1 MEKDRLLPFVT
12 TWLDLEGIV
21 LREISQ
27 RKTNAVRSHLRVE
40 SKSKREAGSDTETNC
55 WLPGGRAGRGGVG
68 EGAEGSQTRRYRMS
82 HGEAAG
88 GAEDAAGSAAV
99 TPRGDRRQLGWTD
112 PAGTS

>member
-1 MEKDRLLPFVT
+1 M
-12 TWLDLEGIV
+12 

-40 SKSKREAGSDTETNC
+40 SKSKREAGSDTETNW

-68 EGAEGSQTRRYRMS
+68 EGAEGSQTHRYRMS
-82 HGEAAG
+82 HGEAAS
-88 GAEDAAGSAAV
+88 SATV
-99 TPRGDRRQLGWTD
+99 TPRDDRRQLGWTD